1 MSRDYIT
8 TDHCAPCAAKNKKNK
23 DWNSC
28 YSKSALILMAESW
41 NKEHPHEKPIAYK
54 GKTHAQIGEQIK
66 KKLYSVCHNNEKCW
80 SDQEF
85 VKKMKNSEIKYY
97 TFKPDYPKE
106 WYENKYT
113 WLNTYDIL
121 YVMKQFQK
129 KHRDFVFLGPIPS
142 DCPTRVQC
150 QLSHFDLKKMEKNKV
165 RRVGIIYNLDVS
177 SGEGTHWVAIYID
190 IVKKEI
196 NYYDSYGNKPTP
208 LIHEFIVGV
217 ILNFRENNSEPTL
230 VYNDKRHQF
239 GGSEC
244 GMYSIHFLLERLN
257 GQSMK
262 QMSTKKITDTQMND
276 LRRVLFNYQKKE

>member
-1 MSRDYIT
+1 MNKDYIPKNS
-8 TDHCAPCAAKNKKNK
+8 CAPCSVKNKKRS
-23 DWNSC
+23 DWKSC
-28 YSKSALILMAESW
+28 YSKSSLILIAESW
-41 NKEHPHEKPIAYK
+41 NKEHPDEKPIICK
-54 GKTHAQIGEQIK
+54 GKTHVQIADQIK
-66 KKLYSVCHNNEKCW
+66 ERLYSSCKENEKCW
-80 SDQEF
+80 SHQEF
-85 VKKMKNSEIKYY
+85 VKNVKTKEMKYY

-129 KHRDFVFLGPIPS
+129 KHKHFVFLGPIPS

-150 QLSHFDLKKMEKNKV
+150 QLSHFDLNKMKKEKV
-165 RRVGIIYNLDVS
+165 RQVGIIYNLDVS

-190 IVKKEI
+190 IPRKEI
-196 NYYDSYGNKPTP
+196 NYYDSYGNKPTK

-217 ILNFRENNSEPTL
+217 ILNFREKNVEPTL
-230 VYNDKRHQF
+230 IYNDKRHQY

-257 GQSMK
+257 GRSMK
-262 QMSTKKITDTQMND
+262 EMSTMRISDNEMNQ
-276 LRRVLFNYQKKE
+276 LRRLLFNYEQK